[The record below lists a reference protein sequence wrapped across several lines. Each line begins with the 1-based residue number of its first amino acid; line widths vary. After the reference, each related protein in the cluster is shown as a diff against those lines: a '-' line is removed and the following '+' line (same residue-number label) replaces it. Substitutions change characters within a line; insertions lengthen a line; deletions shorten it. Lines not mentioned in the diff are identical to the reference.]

1 MAKSIGIV
9 ASATHRLALDTY
21 KKLDKLI
28 KASRFD
34 KVANKFLT

>member
-9 ASATHRLALDTY
+9 ASATRRLALDTY

-28 KASRFD
+28 KLI
-34 KVANKFLT
+34 KLIKFIH